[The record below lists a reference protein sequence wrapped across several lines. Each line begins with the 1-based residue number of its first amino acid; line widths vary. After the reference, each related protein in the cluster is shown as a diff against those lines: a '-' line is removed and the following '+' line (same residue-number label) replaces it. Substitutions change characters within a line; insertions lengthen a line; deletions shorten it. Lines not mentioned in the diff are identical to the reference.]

1 LDTNVGTDLDGLENV
16 GYTVYRGLIMAMPA
30 EKEKRKVHRS
40 PSYPAFDL
48 AEAIQKVEAVYK
60 AEKRTATTPEVIA

>member
-1 LDTNVGTDLDGLENV
+1 
-16 GYTVYRGLIMAMPA
+16 MAMPA